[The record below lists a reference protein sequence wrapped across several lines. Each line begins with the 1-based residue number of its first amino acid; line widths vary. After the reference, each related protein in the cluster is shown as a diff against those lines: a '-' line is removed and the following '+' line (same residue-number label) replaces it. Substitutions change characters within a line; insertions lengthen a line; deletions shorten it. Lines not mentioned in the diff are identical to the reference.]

1 MQRYSRAARLIRIE
15 ITVTTMMMMM
25 MIVIKAT
32 TRTAKT
38 VKIRRCSTVT
48 LIAKTRILF

>member
-1 MQRYSRAARLIRIE
+1 MVEKDAEMLRAGRLIRIE

-25 MIVIKAT
+25 IVMKAT

-38 VKIRRCSTVT
+38 VKIPRC
-48 LIAKTRILF
+48 